1 MAITEA
7 EKKVLLERLEKARI
21 AKQAKQAERN
31 AAKAKEKPAPP
42 AAEPVAPPPAPPAA
56 EPVPIPTPEPVIEKP
71 TETIPPPVPNLV
83 KANKKPA
90 KKVRME
96 SEDDESEDEEEIKL
110 PPKKKQAVKKEM
122 PFMKLKIYK
131 EPTNAAAFQQML
143 EALSNPAE
151 YEDERP
157 PPSAPID
164 IPPQKPPRQ
173 LVKQSNNVVKPMN
186 DARAMALSF
195 FG

>member
-21 AKQAKQAERN
+21 AKQAKKAERD
-31 AAKAKEKPAPP
+31 AAKEK
-42 AAEPVAPPPAPPAA
+42 EKPVAPPPAPPAA
-56 EPVPIPTPEPVIEKP
+56 EPVAAIPTPEPVVEKP
-71 TETIPPPVPNLV
+71 AETIPPVPDLV
-83 KANKKPA
+83 KAAAKKPA
-90 KKVRME
+90 KKVKIE
-96 SEDDESEDEEEIKL
+96 SEDDSEEEEIKL
-110 PPKKKQAVKKEM
+110 PPKKKQAVKKEL

-143 EALSNPAE
+143 EALSCPAE
-151 YEDERP
+151 YEEERP
-157 PPSAPID
+157 APSAPID
-164 IPPQKPPRQ
+164 IPVQKPPRQ

-186 DARAMALSF
+186 EARAMALSF